1 MTEYLLSIDPGKSSG
16 IALLSYDEDSVPVLE
31 KAWQFGG
38 GVVGLNDWSK
48 IHYRAGYWNE
58 YDYFSS
64 RIYTEYF
71 RFNPGIYLQ
80 DVFEERYDENTE
92 EMIEVQVTHKNADV
106 IAEKFTARATK
117 GFSYRTDAL
126 EPLRCEGALIALGIM
141 PDYDVSE
148 KRWLD
153 PNHQYIVGGKDKAD
167 KKKRQHKF
175 LKDSGFYVTGK
186 QLDSPDADDARSTI
200 AHGISYLARVKKHE
214 PSYNL
219 ISTWVKENPV

>member
-16 IALLSYDEDSVPVLE
+16 IALLSYGETSVPVLE

-38 GVVGLNDWSK
+38 GIRGLTRWVASQTEDS
-48 IHYRAGYWNE
+48 HYRTGWSFTPTDGGLLE
-58 YDYFSS
+58 LSYFDDDFQA
-64 RIYTEYF
+64 IT
-71 RFNPGIYLQ
+71 
-80 DVFEERYDENTE
+80 
-92 EMIEVQVTHKNADV
+92 
-106 IAEKFTARATK
+106 EKFTARATK

-153 PNHQYIVGGKDKAD
+153 PNHQYLVGGKDKAD

-186 QLDSPDADDARSTI
+186 QLDSPDADDARSAI

-214 PSYNL
+214 PSYRL
-219 ISTWVKENPV
+219 IAEWVERNG

>member
-1 MTEYLLSIDPGKSSG
+1 MTEFVLSVDPGKSSG

-38 GVVGLNDWSK
+38 GVAELTGW
-48 IHYRAGYWNE
+48 ANE
-58 YDYFSS
+58 VLLFPPFSI
-64 RIYTEYF
+64 RE
-71 RFNPGIYLQ
+71 
-80 DVFEERYDENTE
+80 DVWLTQET
-92 EMIEVQVTHKNADV
+92 IADGRTV
-106 IAEKFTARATK
+106 VEKFTARATK

-153 PNHQYIVGGKDKAD
+153 PNHQYLVGGKDKAD

-186 QLDSPDADDARSTI
+186 QLDSPDADDARSAI
-200 AHGISYLARVKKHE
+200 AHGISYLARVKKHG
-214 PSYNL
+214 PSYRL
-219 ISTWVKENPV
+219 IADWVERNPA